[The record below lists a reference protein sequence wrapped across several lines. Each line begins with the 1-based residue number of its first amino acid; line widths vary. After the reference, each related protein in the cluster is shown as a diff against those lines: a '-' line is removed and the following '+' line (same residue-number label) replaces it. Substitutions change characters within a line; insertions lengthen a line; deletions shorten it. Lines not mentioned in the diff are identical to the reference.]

1 MTGISAPSSPYTAPE
16 APLGAQPSGPRPSS
30 VGEKFMA
37 AGIHFLL
44 SLLATGT
51 LGLLM
56 WTKLYPP
63 PFFWIDGGWSVLRI
77 LLLADL
83 VLGPLLTF
91 VVYNRAKREWKRD
104 LAIVALVQIVAFAY
118 GTYTMARYRPVFA
131 VYIDRGF
138 FAVTW
143 PKVEMATRDLAK
155 PRALR
160 GDDVAPTYVVV
171 DMPTDRA
178 QQSAIMRQ
186 ANPDGTSALPGMGDR
201 YLAFDG
207 DLRKRILDNSADIE
221 VLARGDADIAKE
233 LARIRAEHPGPLSN
247 YSFQP
252 LVGRDL
258 ECMLVFEKASG
269 KMVDC
274 MK

>member
-1 MTGISAPSSPYTAPE
+1 M
-16 APLGAQPSGPRPSS
+16 
-30 VGEKFMA
+30 GEKLIA
-37 AGIHFLL
+37 AGIHFLI
-44 SLLATGT
+44 SLLATGA
-51 LGLLM
+51 LALLM
-56 WTKLYPP
+56 WNRLYQPP
-63 PFFWIDGGWSVLRI
+63 YFWIDGGWSVLRI

-104 LAIVALVQIVAFAY
+104 LAIIAIVQVIAFAY

-143 PKVEMATRDLAK
+143 PKVEMATKDLTK

-160 GDDVAPTYVVV
+160 GEDTLPTLVVV
-171 DMPTDRA
+171 DMPADPA
-178 QQSAIMRQ
+178 QQRELLRQ
-186 ANPDGTSALPGMGDR
+186 ANPDGTSALPGMGER

-207 DLRKRILDNSADIE
+207 ELRKRILDNSADIE

-233 LARIRAEHPGPLSN
+233 LARIKAAHPGPLSN

-252 LVGRDL
+252 LVGRDS
-258 ECMLVFEKASG
+258 ECMLVFEKATG
-269 KMVDC
+269 KVVDC